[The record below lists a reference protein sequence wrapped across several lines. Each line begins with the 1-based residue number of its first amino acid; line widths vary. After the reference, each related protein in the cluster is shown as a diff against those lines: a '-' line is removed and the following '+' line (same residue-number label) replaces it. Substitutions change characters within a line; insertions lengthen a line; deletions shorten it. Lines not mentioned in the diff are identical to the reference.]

1 MGGSNTINSQAVM
14 GTKCIASLSNIPET
28 GWENRAVWK
37 DNDQNFWFF
46 GAGTYV
52 TTFKTYNQLWKYC
65 VASGE
70 WAWISGDASINPPG
84 SWGTLGVSSPTN
96 KPSGR
101 IGSVS
106 WTDDNGHLYLFGG
119 ENNSGTSY
127 NDLWMYTIDSTC
139 AVCSA
144 VLPTAGI
151 DGNPIRLCP
160 GTCTGFQNL
169 STNATSYQ
177 WSFPGGSPSSST
189 DAFPNN
195 ICYSTPGN
203 YDVQLIAF
211 NANGS
216 DTLFLANFVTV
227 YPYPPLQSITQSGD
241 TLFAIAGATAYQ
253 WYYNGNI
260 ISGATD
266 YFYIASA
273 SGDYNVVATDVNG
286 CEVEAVIYN
295 VVAGLTPTLSQGE
308 GFMVFPNPV
317 RDKVT
322 IQSRWLS
329 GSQVTR
335 ETAVEISIYNMV
347 GEMVMA
353 VDLPIAYCLLPT
365 FSIDVRALPP
375 GLYYIEITTSEKIFR
390 NKFIKATSR

>member
-1 MGGSNTINSQAVM
+1 
-14 GTKCIASLSNIPET
+14 
-28 GWENRAVWK
+28 
-37 DNDQNFWFF
+37 
-46 GAGTYV
+46 
-52 TTFKTYNQLWKYC
+52 
-65 VASGE
+65 
-70 WAWISGDASINPPG
+70 
-84 SWGTLGVSSPTN
+84 
-96 KPSGR
+96 
-101 IGSVS
+101 
-106 WTDDNGHLYLFGG
+106 
-119 ENNSGTSY
+119 
-127 NDLWMYTIDSTC
+127 
-139 AVCSA
+139 VCSA

-195 ICYSTPGN
+195 ICYSTPGS

-266 YFYIASA
+266 YFYIATA
-273 SGDYNVVATDVNG
+273 SGDYNVVATDANG

-295 VVAGLTPTLSQGE
+295 VVAGLTHTITGDGVIL
-308 GFMVFPNPV
+308 FPNPV
-317 RDKVT
+317 DDKV
-322 IQSRWLS
+322 IIHKLKVKS
-329 GSQVTR
+329 
-335 ETAVEISIYNMV
+335 EAAFEISIYNMV